1 MANPV
6 IVGTEVKAVGDT
18 DTKLVGM
25 CRLTGSTG
33 LPYVMVNQ
41 QTNTYYQVPAGKKCC
56 IVELT
61 VDPQVTNFGNFTVY
75 SGPTSNSAT
84 GATISYLGYPTGY
97 NNQRDD
103 NQKPRKVY
111 FEVPAGNYIN
121 VLISIAPAQINIIGI
136 EMDA

>member
-6 IVGTEVKAVGDT
+6 IVGTEVKAVGDA
-18 DTKLVGM
+18 DTKLIGLI
-25 CRLTGSTG
+25 RLTASTG

-41 QTNTYYQVPAGKKCC
+41 QDNTYYQVPVGKKLCV
-56 IVELT
+56 IELT

-75 SGPTSNSAT
+75 SGPTSNSST
-84 GATISYLGYPTGY
+84 GATICYLGYYQGY

-103 NQKPRKVY
+103 HQKSRKVY

-121 VLISIAPAQINIIGI
+121 VLISLAPAQINFIGI
-136 EMDA
+136 EMNA